1 MAGTDSQGKN
11 DSLSA
16 DSVYRETC
24 FNIRAT
30 DDISFKLMGTVPLLS
45 GAAILTVF
53 LKGPIEKGSGPVV
66 VALSMFAAFITLGLF
81 RWELRNIQTCSWH
94 RRRIE
99 ALESKV
105 AVPLPKQPTLP
116 HRIGK
121 TEAEKWIYSVTI
133 IALLLVPVVVSPGP
147 LDSWLLGIYIGV
159 SLMILVATVISASA
173 TVRVKP

>member
-53 LKGPIEKGSGPVV
+53 LKGPIQPGSGPVV
-66 VALSMFAAFITLGLF
+66 VALSMFAAFVTLGLF
-81 RWELRNIQTCSWH
+81 RWELRNVQTCSWH
-94 RRRIE
+94 RRR
-99 ALESKV
+99 
-105 AVPLPKQPTLP
+105 
-116 HRIGK
+116 RWK
-121 TEAEKWIYSVTI
+121 TQ
-133 IALLLVPVVVSPGP
+133 
-147 LDSWLLGIYIGV
+147 
-159 SLMILVATVISASA
+159 
-173 TVRVKP
+173 R